1 MNVTPPR
8 RLRARAI
15 VTILGLIVSMA
26 YTVGATAL
34 VYAHRPLP
42 ESLDI
47 AADAITTL
55 FAGIAFM
62 AWLHRARVNL
72 DGLGVVGLRWR
83 PGWTIGGWLLPLAN
97 LVIPLLVVREVD
109 RATALRA
116 HAARGATGMRAN
128 AAGGPAELRANVVGR
143 GRPSGRAVF
152 VLWAVAWLG
161 YLLVGLGLNYP
172 PSPGPLTIVS
182 AVLLLAAGVFAILLV
197 RRITADQDAA
207 MTMPPPAQAVQA
219 GPPPAVHLA
228 ARPALPAPAQQQ
240 PAERPALQRPPFAQP
255 QPAQQPSPQPRP
267 APHPQP
273 AQQPPPPAA
282 QQPPPAQVPP
292 DAPPPTG
299 PAVDPW
305 PGAGY

>member
-1 MNVTPPR
+1 MNVTPPQ

-83 PGWTIGGWLLPLAN
+83 PGWTIGGWLVPLAN
-97 LVIPLLVVREVD
+97 LVIPLLVMREVD

-116 HAARGATGMRAN
+116 HAAGGETG
-128 AAGGPAELRANVVGR
+128 PLANVVGR
-143 GRPSGRAVF
+143 GRPSGRAVL
-152 VLWAVAWLG
+152 VLWAIAWLG

-172 PSPGPLTIVS
+172 PSPGPLTIAS
-182 AVLLLAAGVFAILLV
+182 AVLLLAAGVFAILLI
-197 RRITADQDAA
+197 RRITAFQDEA
-207 MTMPPPAQAVQA
+207 MTMPPPARPVLASPPQALFPSRPQ
-219 GPPPAVHLA
+219 
-228 ARPALPAPAQQQ
+228 PALP
-240 PAERPALQRPPFAQP
+240 
-255 QPAQQPSPQPRP
+255 PS
-267 APHPQP
+267 
-273 AQQPPPPAA
+273 A
-282 QQPPPAQVPP
+282 QQPPPAQPAPQSPPAQQPPSPQVPP